1 MAFGRQPGVLVM
13 ELSLA
18 VQSIWRVTEPD
29 DRRGATPH
37 KQVLMSHVQR
47 RSVLTAVPWVTTR
60 PQPA

>member
-47 RSVLTAVPWVTTR
+47 
-60 PQPA
+60 